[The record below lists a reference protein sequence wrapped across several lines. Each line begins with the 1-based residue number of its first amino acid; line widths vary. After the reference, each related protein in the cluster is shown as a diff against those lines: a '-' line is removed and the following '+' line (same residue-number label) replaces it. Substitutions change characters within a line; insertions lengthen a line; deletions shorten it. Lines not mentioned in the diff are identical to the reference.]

1 MKRLTLIALIVPLA
15 TCGDPPKLK
24 VTVPAD
30 PVQADGQTAAEIVA
44 TVVNGSDV
52 ISQGDV
58 TFTSSMG
65 KFTLVD
71 PTSTDTSGDS
81 TTVAIVGGAAS
92 ANLYSTA
99 AGKARVDVSWTDPSG
114 GQTMTSTVTITF
126 GNLTSAVASITF
138 ISAVPE
144 TIQLK
149 GSGNEVSKVTFQC
162 KDSKGNPVPDGVTV
176 NFAVAQ
182 DLGGALVSP
191 TSANTGGGQ
200 GMVSTNLS
208 SGTAIGSEKVIAS
221 VGSVSAQSNPITVS
235 GAPANYNNF
244 TFSCESHI
252 MQGID
257 IDNLTQN
264 CVSIVADRN
273 TQKLPNTQV
282 TFISEAGVVDK
293 YVTTDE
299 TGTATSI
306 FRTGNPRPESVP
318 ANDTYF
324 ASLQGLGNLFSWSP
338 AVSEPVASTGGN
350 PRDGVVTL
358 IAATSGEESCF
369 GTPGIQSGRC
379 LCGNSPCPACA
390 NGKESNC
397 FEDLSE
403 PFVDADDNGTWDS
416 GENYIDVNNNGRWDG
431 PNNQWDGQTM
441 IWRQHHVIWSAAPV
455 ISSTMSRFED
465 ASHMPLASLPSIP
478 VCESRTI
485 RFRFVDSNLNFTAG
499 MDVSAESTGNATIVL
514 GPTIRVGEP
523 LTSFIGW
530 GYYEITVGNSDCP
543 SEGAAPTPVP
553 SSITVRLQGQTDPYS
568 MSLIGTLQ

>member
-1 MKRLTLIALIVPLA
+1 MKRLTLIAVIVLLA
-15 TCGDPPKLK
+15 SCGDPPKLE

-44 TVVNGSDV
+44 TVLNGSEVVDR
-52 ISQGDV
+52 GDV

-92 ANLYSTA
+92 ANLYSVA
-99 AGKARVDVSWTDPSG
+99 AGKARVDVSWTDPNG
-114 GQTMTSTVTITF
+114 GQTISSTVTMTF
-126 GNLTSAVASITF
+126 GNLTSGVASITF

-176 NFAVAQ
+176 DFAVAQ

-191 TSANTGGGQ
+191 TSANTAGGQ
-200 GMVSTNLS
+200 GLVSTNLS

-221 VGSVSAQSNPITVS
+221 VGIVSAQSNPITIS

-244 TFSCESHI
+244 TFSCESFT

-257 IDNLTQN
+257 IDNLTQD

-306 FRTGNPRPESVP
+306 FRTGNPRPKTVP

-324 ASLQGLGNLFSWSP
+324 ASLQGLGGLFSWSP
-338 AVSEPVASTGGN
+338 ALSEPVVSTGGN

-369 GTPGIQSGRC
+369 GTPGIQSGQC
-379 LCGNSPCPACA
+379 LCGGSPCPACA
-390 NGKESNC
+390 NGKRSNC
-397 FEDLSE
+397 FEDLPE
-403 PFVDADDNGTWDS
+403 PFVDDDDNGTWDS
-416 GENYIDVNNNGRWDG
+416 GENHIDVNNNGRWDG
-431 PNNQWDGQTM
+431 PNNQWDGQTI

-455 ISSTMSRFED
+455 ISSTMSHFED
-465 ASHMPLASLPSIP
+465 ASHMPLISLPRIP

-485 RFRFVDSNLNFTAG
+485 RFRFVDSNLNCTAG
-499 MDVSAESTGNATIVL
+499 TDVSVESTGNATIAL
-514 GPTIRVGEP
+514 GPSIRVGEP
-523 LTSFIGW
+523 LTRFIGW
-530 GYYEITVGNSDCP
+530 GYYEITVVNSDCP
-543 SEGAAPTPVP
+543 SEGGVPSPAP
-553 SSITVRLQGQTDPYS
+553 SSITVRIQGQTDSYS
-568 MSLIGTLQ
+568 MSLSGTL